1 MSGKSLFFA
10 KALVAVL
17 LAVGGAV
24 AQNARPDRELRLLA
38 GWMSGS
44 FDTFAQVDE
53 DEESDA
59 KYRHIRALLHV
70 TEVTIPELGNG
81 VAFYVENQQAE
92 ARTKPYRQRVYFLTR
107 VDKRITLRI
116 YRISKPEDLV
126 NAHKK
131 RDLLKSLTFDRLTAE
146 EGCDL
151 TYVRE
156 SKNSFKGRTTAG
168 RACKSSLRGATY
180 TYSESEIGPRRWVNL
195 DQGFDDDGNHKWGPP
210 PGVIGHIFV
219 KREK

>member
-1 MSGKSLFFA
+1 MSEKSLFFA
-10 KALVAVL
+10 KVIVAVL
-17 LAVGGAV
+17 AAAGAV
-24 AQNARPDRELRLLA
+24 CAQTARFDRELRLLA
-38 GWMSGS
+38 GWMTGS

-59 KYRHIRALLHV
+59 QYRHIRALLHV
-70 TEVTIPELGNG
+70 TEVPIPELGNG
-81 VAFYVENQQAE
+81 IAFYVENQQAE

-107 VDKRITLRI
+107 IDGKITLRI
-116 YRISKPEDLV
+116 FRISKPEDLV

-131 RDLLKSLTFDRLTAE
+131 RDLLKSLTFDRLTPE

-156 SKNSFKGRTTAG
+156 SKNLFKGKTAAG
-168 RACKSSLRGATY
+168 RACRSSLRGATY
-180 TYSESEIGPRRWVNL
+180 TNSESEIGPRRWVNL

-219 KREK
+219 KRD